1 MDFLNNTAIIGLIGV
16 IIGYSFTFLVSVKD
30 RKQRKELLQLEINH
44 KKEMFDIE
52 KTQRQELFNLERKDK
67 FRQVAIEK
75 RLAAHQQA
83 LVYWYKL
90 RDVYHE
96 KNEGIRKGVINSAY
110 DFWYSNCLY
119 LEKNTQKEFYAA
131 IVIVEMNPTNIL
143 MRQESTDRNT
153 RKEMNDLINKNWD
166 RFLEVHSLIFSEV
179 ELEPIKLSEKDKL
192 PIEDREEP
200 KE

>member
-1 MDFLNNTAIIGLIGV
+1 MKSDFEIIFPVIATLAGMIIGFIV
-16 IIGYSFTFLVSVKD
+16 TIFLSNRD
-30 RKQRKELLQLEINH
+30 RKHRKELLQLEISN
-44 KKEMFDIE
+44 KKEMFEIE

-75 RLAAHQQA
+75 RLEAHQQA

-90 RDVYHE
+90 RDIYHE
-96 KNEGIRKGVINSAY
+96 KNEEIRKGVIDTAY

-143 MRQESTDRNT
+143 MRQESTDPNT
-153 RKEMNDLINKNWD
+153 RKEMNDLIKNNWD
-166 RFLEVHSLIFSEV
+166 RFLIVHSLIFSEV
-179 ELEPIKLSEKDKL
+179 ELEPIKLSEKERSL
-192 PIEDREEP
+192 IENQEE
-200 KE
+200 